1 MKINKTKKATPM
13 RDSKKESIFN
23 MLTSILKAGGYVVR
37 REKLKQGPGWR
48 VVSGVCTRSDQKLI
62 FVESRMTQD
71 DQISFL
77 IGQILSFGVQPSPE
91 ALAKLPETIQHQLR
105 GETVDAEAA
114 A

>member
-1 MKINKTKKATPM
+1 MKINKTKKGIPTK
-13 RDSKKESIFN
+13 DSKKESVFN
-23 MLTSILKAGGYVVR
+23 VLSAILKAGGYVVR

-48 VVSGVCTRSDQKLI
+48 VVSGVCTQSDQKLI

-77 IGQILSFGVQPSPE
+77 IGQILSFGVQASPE
-91 ALAKLPETIQHQLR
+91 TLTKLPETIQHQLK

>member
-1 MKINKTKKATPM
+1 MKSIKAKSTNTA

-23 MLTSILKAGGYVVR
+23 MLSAILKAGGYTVR

-48 VVSGVCTRSDQKLI
+48 VVSGVCTRSDEKMV

-71 DQISFL
+71 DQIAFL
-77 IGQILSFGVQPSPE
+77 VGQILSFGVKASSE

-105 GETVDAEAA
+105 VEDARVEVAA
-114 A
+114 